1 MSSFASTEVPSSS
14 LPGDGDAA
22 PPAGRVGAVVRWLFE
37 VAMITALFAA
47 AGSWPVPDTNE
58 AHYLTKARHAA
69 DPSWCSDDFF
79 LSTGDAHTVFFQLVG
94 PLAAVRPLDEVAW
107 IGRVLGWLLL
117 AVGMRQVAA
126 VILDREPGSG
136 GWRGACWH
144 ILAAAL
150 FSLLVR
156 VTPASGEWVIG
167 GFESKVFAWA
177 GVLLA
182 AAAVAAGRFGWAFV
196 ACGAATA
203 VHPVVGGWGFGGVVC
218 VGLWRTAVGVSR
230 GIRGEPVP
238 DGEPGGNGLL
248 LRGLLGLLVG
258 GGLAAVG
265 VLPALT
271 LSRGVDPAVVAEAAR
286 IQVVERLP
294 HHLLPE
300 RFQQTH
306 VVAHVLT
313 IALALVAWAA
323 ARPSRRAGRLM
334 GLAAVA
340 VLVSACGL
348 LLAAVRP
355 HAPAAADQLLRF
367 YWFRFADGLVPLAA
381 AVMLVDWLR
390 WGRTDEEAPSPQRAA
405 AVTAAVTLVLIAV
418 GWNLADEHRHWP
430 TAADPPA
437 SRADK
442 HVDAEPWGEMCDWI
456 RDNTP
461 QDAVFLTPRGAATFT
476 WRTSRAEVV
485 SWKNMPQDPESVVA
499 WRQRIFDLY
508 SPAGNDSL
516 SNLERSTAAFGEER
530 MQQMASR
537 YGADFIIVPQKVLD
551 QLGEPLPAS
560 ERVHANDGYVLY
572 RLSEAD
578 SPASP

>member
-1 MSSFASTEVPSSS
+1 M
-14 LPGDGDAA
+14 
-22 PPAGRVGAVVRWLFE
+22 RWLLE
-37 VAMITALFAA
+37 VALITGLFAA

-79 LSTGDAHTVFFQLVG
+79 LSTGDAHTVFFRMVG

-136 GWRGACWH
+136 GWRGAWWH
-144 ILAAAL
+144 MLAAAL

-203 VHPVVGGWGFGGVVC
+203 VHPVVGGWGFGGVLC
-218 VGLWRTAVGVSR
+218 VGLWRAAVGISR

-238 DGEPGGNGLL
+238 DGDPGGNGLL
-248 LRGLLGLLVG
+248 LRGLLGLLIG

-265 VLPALT
+265 VLPALA

-313 IALALVAWAA
+313 IGLALLAWAA

-334 GLAAVA
+334 GMAAVA
-340 VLVSACGL
+340 VLVSCCGL
-348 LLAAVRP
+348 VIAAVRP
-355 HAPAAADQLLRF
+355 DAPAAADQLLRF
-367 YWFRFADGLVPLAA
+367 YWFRSADGLVPLVA

-390 WGRTDEEAPSPQRAA
+390 WGRTDKEAPSPQRAA
-405 AVTAAVTLVLIAV
+405 AVTAAVSLLLVAV
-418 GWNLADEHRHWP
+418 AWDLAAEHRHWP
-430 TAADPPA
+430 SAADPPA
-437 SRADK
+437 SRGDK
-442 HVDAEPWGEMCDWI
+442 HVDAEPWREICDWI

-461 QDAVFLTPRGAATFT
+461 EDAVFMTPRGAATFT

-485 SWKNMPQDPESVVA
+485 SWKNMPQDPESVVV

-516 SNLERSTAAFGEER
+516 SNLERSTAALGEER
-530 MQQMASR
+530 VQQMAAR

-551 QLGEPLPAS
+551 QLGDPLPAS
-560 ERVHANDGYVLY
+560 ERVHANEGYVLY
-572 RLSEAD
+572 RVSEAD
-578 SPASP
+578 SPASPPSTLSEPGTAPSTASEG